1 MRSLS
6 LILWLI
12 VGGLHAQTYTSYL
25 TGSNV
30 DADVQPDFGI
40 VLMGGAGEDDNAM
53 TWFLERANG
62 GDVVVLRASGSDGYN
77 DYLYSDLGVSV
88 NSVESIVFNSA
99 AAASDPYVI
108 QRVQQAE
115 AIWMAG
121 GDQWN
126 YVSYWQDNAI
136 GQSINDLLN
145 VRGGV
150 VGGISAGM
158 AVLGGT
164 YFSAQNG
171 TVTSDAA
178 LANPYANTVQLGHND
193 FLNAP
198 FLHNVVTDTHYDDPD
213 RRGRHIA
220 FMARMATD
228 LGIDALGIACDE
240 YGAVCIDSNGIARCF
255 GEAPEFEDYVY
266 FVRPACDVPNA
277 PNVCAPNEA
286 LLWNHN
292 GQALKALRIAAT
304 ADGLLTFDLN
314 DWTTH
319 TGGTWFDWVVDN
331 GTFIESEGEAPACT
345 LVSVEETTAKTA
357 KIHVYPNPS
366 TGEITVDG
374 DLGGALFIFGL
385 NGRMVF
391 QTPST
396 ASSTELDLSHLPAG
410 VYVLKSGQSQVRIL
424 LF

>member
-1 MRSLS
+1 MRILS
-6 LILWLI
+6 LLLCFSA
-12 VGGLHAQTYTSYL
+12 GALHAQSYTSYL
-25 TGSNV
+25 TGTNV
-30 DADVQPDFGI
+30 DADVQPEFGI

-77 DYLYSDLGVSV
+77 NYLYSDLGVSV
-88 NSVESIVFNSA
+88 NSVESIVFHSAEA
-99 AAASDPYVI
+99 AADPYVI

-126 YVSYWQDNAI
+126 YVSYWKDNAI
-136 GQSINDLLN
+136 GQAINDLLN

-178 LANPYANTVQLGHND
+178 LANPYANAVQLGHND

-198 FLHNVVTDTHYDDPD
+198 FLDHVVTDTHYDDPD
-213 RRGRHIA
+213 RRGRHIT

-240 YGAVCIDSNGIARCF
+240 YGAVCIDADGIARCF

-266 FVRPACDVPNA
+266 FVRPACDVPNS
-277 PNVCAPNEA
+277 PNVCEPNAA

-292 GQALKALRIAAT
+292 GQALKALRVAAT
-304 ADGLLTFDLN
+304 ADGSITFDLN
-314 DWTTH
+314 DWVTH
-319 TGGTWFDWVVDN
+319 SGGTWFDWVVDN
-331 GTFIESEGEAPACT
+331 GTLIESEGEAPLCSP
-345 LVSVEETTAKTA
+345 VSVGETISKTA
-357 KIHVYPNPS
+357 TIQVYPNPS
-366 TGEITVDG
+366 TGQITVEG
-374 DLGGALFIFGL
+374 DLRGELFIFGL

-391 QTPST
+391 QTTVTSAST
-396 ASSTELDLSHLPAG
+396 RLDLGHLPAG
-410 VYVLKSGQSQVRIL
+410 VYVLKSGQQLVRIL